1 VAGLALFAAGLRI
14 DTFDDEH
21 PRQTRLVYALDADR
35 EQAWWLSADPDPA
48 PWTARYVDTGRTMAD
63 NRFPDSPSLSL
74 ASRYHAGPA
83 SVARIKPPVV
93 TVTRSGRDGDT
104 RELELHIAPGKA
116 SRIALYADTRSH
128 TVTAA
133 TVDGIDVEEVPGQ
146 RQDTDPS
153 KWGFVFH
160 GGPSEGIEV
169 TLEVRGEG
177 PLPLRVIGYRDGLPQ
192 VPELT
197 PRPDD
202 LTWSGTS
209 SNLTMI
215 IKSYRV

>member
-1 VAGLALFAAGLRI
+1 VVGLALFAAGLRI

-21 PRQTRLVYALDADR
+21 PRQTRLVYALDADQ

-48 PWTARYVDTGRTMAD
+48 PWTDRYVNTGRIVTD
-63 NRFPDSPSLSL
+63 DRFPDSPSLSL
-74 ASRYHAGPA
+74 SSRYYSGPA
-83 SVARIKPPVV
+83 SVARIEPPDV
-93 TVTRSGRDGDT
+93 TVRRSERDVDT
-104 RELELHIAPGKA
+104 RELRLRITPNGA
-116 SRIALYADTRSH
+116 SRLALYADTRSH

-133 TVDGIDVEEVPGQ
+133 TVDGISVEEAPGQ

-160 GGPSEGIEV
+160 GGPPEGIEV

-177 PLPLRVIGYRDGLPQ
+177 PLPLRVIAYRDGLPQ

-197 PRPDD
+197 PLPDD
-202 LTWSGTS
+202 VTWSGTS
-209 SNLTMI
+209 SNLTMVA
-215 IKSYRV
+215 KSYRV